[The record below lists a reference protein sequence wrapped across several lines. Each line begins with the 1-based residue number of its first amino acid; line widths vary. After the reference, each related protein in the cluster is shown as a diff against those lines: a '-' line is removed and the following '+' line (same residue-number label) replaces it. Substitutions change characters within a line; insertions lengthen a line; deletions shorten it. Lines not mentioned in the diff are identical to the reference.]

1 MSQKGLAVLILMS
14 EDTECDRKGERCLNP
29 SDEIRHFNVC
39 LKY

>member
-1 MSQKGLAVLILMS
+1 MSQEGLEVLILMS
-14 EDTECDRKGERCLNP
+14 EDTERDRKREKYLNL

>member
-1 MSQKGLAVLILMS
+1 MSQKGLEVLILMS
-14 EDTECDRKGERCLNP
+14 EDSERDRKGEKYLNL